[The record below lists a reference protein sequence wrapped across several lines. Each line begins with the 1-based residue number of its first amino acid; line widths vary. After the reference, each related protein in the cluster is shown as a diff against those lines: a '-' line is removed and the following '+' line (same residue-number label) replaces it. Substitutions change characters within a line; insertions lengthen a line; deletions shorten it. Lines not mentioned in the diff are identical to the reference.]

1 LIDSDGLTYLTFGEM
16 VVTNILSWQDDT
28 IYLMGTRTNSPGSRH
43 LYRWKEGQTQCLT
56 CSVLRDR
63 DDVCEY
69 NDVIL
74 NSNNQYIIHKCG
86 GQGIPEV
93 YLRQSS
99 DLSLVSILEDN
110 QNLKDRLADK
120 SLPDMTVTSFPV
132 GEDGFMAPVKMY
144 TPKGLDVTKKHPMI
158 LYIYGGPGAQQVSSR
173 WTLGWESYLS
183 SSKDIVYV
191 LMDGRGTGYQSNEY
205 KFQVYRNLGTVEM
218 DDQIAVTRQIAQQ
231 FDYID
236 PDRIGIWGWSYG
248 GFNTAMTLERDTGS
262 NPVFSCGISVAP
274 VTSWL
279 LYDSIYTERFMS
291 LPSDNEAG
299 YNNSVI
305 SGIENLR
312 GKTWLLNHGVADD
325 NVHYQHSMLLTRAL
339 ELADIQFEQ
348 HSYADE
354 NHSLR
359 GVSRFLYHAM
369 DNFWN
374 RCFNL

>member
-1 LIDSDGLTYLTFGEM
+1 
-16 VVTNILSWQDDT
+16 
-28 IYLMGTRTNSPGSRH
+28 
-43 LYRWKEGQTQCLT
+43 
-56 CSVLRDR
+56 
-63 DDVCEY
+63 
-69 NDVIL
+69 
-74 NSNNQYIIHKCG
+74 
-86 GQGIPEV
+86 
-93 YLRQSS
+93 
-99 DLSLVSILEDN
+99 
-110 QNLKDRLADK
+110 
-120 SLPDMTVTSFPV
+120 MTVTSFPV
-132 GEDGFMAPVKMY
+132 GKDGFMAPVKMY

-218 DDQIAVTRQIAQQ
+218 DDQISVTRQIAQQ

-312 GKTWLLNHGVADD
+312 GKKWLLNHGVADD

-339 ELADIQFEQ
+339 ELADIRFEQ

-369 DNFWN
+369 DDFWN